1 MMHIFVP
8 DNATNTTQKIN
19 TEDYE
24 DINSWLLLLLVYDFL
39 LMLSSMLSLKLKYL
53 FLFCY
58 HVKGAAFF

>member
-8 DNATNTTQKIN
+8 DKLENATNTTQKIN

-39 LMLSSMLSLKLKYL
+39 LMLSSMLSLKLKY
-53 FLFCY
+53 
-58 HVKGAAFF
+58 FFILLPC